1 MNINNNENYIEE
13 LNKKIGIYFE
23 KKEYKKALKEIQSFP
38 DKKSPIY
45 LYYLALIK
53 YKLNEKKESLE
64 ILNKLTKD
72 QPKFLEAFH
81 LIANIYEDLKKYEE
95 SKNILENIININ
107 PNDSKAIYNLARI
120 YQYHL
125 TKKEKAL
132 ELYKQALDID
142 KQNYQFWNAVSNI
155 QIELCKY
162 NDAIYTLNQIIKNF
176 PGKFS
181 NLKQLAE
188 IQLLIGSFDSS
199 EDIILKAVN
208 LKKNQN
214 ILNLLSLCYL
224 KQCRFNELENLSKKI
239 INHKLYN
246 IEEDIAYKKL
256 LISKIYQHDF
266 DHKDLVPI
274 IDQYNKNLGRK
285 EKVKKIK
292 FCYKK
297 NKKIRIGFIS
307 SDFRKHAM
315 NNLIHALFLFK
326 DKENF
331 EFYCY
336 SSSTDEDEI
345 TEWYKKTVD
354 LWRNISFLNDKKASN
369 LIIGDNI
376 DVLVFFGGYDG
387 ENRYLLSGYRSAPKQ
402 VSFHPIT
409 SSYNSTIDYW
419 ISDKE
424 LHPINFKEKVSEKV
438 IRIKSLFNF
447 AKPENLPEINKA
459 PMKKNMY
466 ISFSSFSNP
475 RKISEECLDLWSQ
488 VLKSFN
494 KSKLYLRYYNDFNNK
509 KIREKICSFFEKK
522 NIEKSRIFFLDEK
535 VNVYLEYYNKIDI
548 ALDTFPY
555 SGATT
560 TYGAICM
567 GVPVITLTGK
577 NYITR
582 QSASV
587 LSNVGLSDWIV
598 KNKSEYIQKLKKLT
612 NYETISKLRSNLRE
626 QVINS
631 PLCNGQNFS
640 KDFENSIKQILKIN
654 C

>member
-336 SSSTDEDEI
+336 SSSTDEDES
-345 TEWYKKTVD
+345 TEWYKNTVD
-354 LWRNISFLNDKKASN
+354 
-369 LIIGDNI
+369 
-376 DVLVFFGGYDG
+376 FF
-387 ENRYLLSGYRSAPKQ
+387 NR
-402 VSFHPIT
+402 
-409 SSYNSTIDYW
+409 
-419 ISDKE
+419 
-424 LHPINFKEKVSEKV
+424 
-438 IRIKSLFNF
+438 
-447 AKPENLPEINKA
+447 
-459 PMKKNMY
+459 
-466 ISFSSFSNP
+466 
-475 RKISEECLDLWSQ
+475 
-488 VLKSFN
+488 SFN
-494 KSKLYLRYYNDFNNK
+494 ICKGNIIKLFRRVGTFFN
-509 KIREKICSFFEKK
+509 IIT
-522 NIEKSRIFFLDEK
+522 IVIILTHFL
-535 VNVYLEYYNKIDI
+535 
-548 ALDTFPY
+548 
-555 SGATT
+555 
-560 TYGAICM
+560 
-567 GVPVITLTGK
+567 
-577 NYITR
+577 
-582 QSASV
+582 
-587 LSNVGLSDWIV
+587 
-598 KNKSEYIQKLKKLT
+598 
-612 NYETISKLRSNLRE
+612 
-626 QVINS
+626 
-631 PLCNGQNFS
+631 
-640 KDFENSIKQILKIN
+640 
-654 C
+654 